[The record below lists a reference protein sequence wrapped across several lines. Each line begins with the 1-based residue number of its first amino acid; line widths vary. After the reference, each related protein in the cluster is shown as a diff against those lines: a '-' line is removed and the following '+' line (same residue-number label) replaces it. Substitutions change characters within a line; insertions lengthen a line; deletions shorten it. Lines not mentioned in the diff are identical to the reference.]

1 LRYGNGM
8 NLNISALRYQKTL
21 SVILLLTVVI
31 FLFLR
36 FVNLNADFP
45 LGITWSGVL
54 FTDEGWFANAALRH
68 YISGEWYISGDVNHA
83 IPMPLGH
90 VLHRFTFSI
99 FGIGLSSVRITAVV
113 LFNVLVVAT
122 ALLVRRHFGIFAA
135 LLTALLLVTNY
146 VVFAYSRLAVMDLVG
161 TSFVVCG
168 LLAARGYR
176 NHGARLPYL
185 LLASVLI
192 GAGALTKNTMVFAV
206 PLLGYL
212 AWRQGRSNRE
222 SLIFLFSS
230 IILVLSLIGGYQIV
244 ARTLFPEDIAYF
256 EQTTLYAAI
265 HHSFVDWL
273 FYIPRLIY
281 HMKILGIDLIVLTVL
296 STAIALIISDRY
308 RRNLLIHIFIG
319 YIAFYLVVLSSK
331 AYSPPRYYLP
341 LIVPFAA
348 LCAMSC
354 LELREWLYKSRL
366 RSFSIVPILPMII
379 VFGVSLHGSGKIAS
393 YLSAPRYSFYQMAQE
408 VGGIIKKRE
417 GIVSKVVLLGSM
429 ADSVS
434 IEIGTFPINPIKD
447 TLDLKLKK
455 YHPQYLIG
463 HRDEVVLETVK
474 SNGGHVAELASWDVY
489 SNYYNGKRVQLMHV
503 SWN

>member
-1 LRYGNGM
+1 M
-8 NLNISALRYQKTL
+8 NLNMTTLPHQKTL
-21 SVILLLTVVI
+21 SVILFLIVVI

-36 FVNLNADFP
+36 FVSLNADFP

-54 FTDEGWFANAALRH
+54 FTDEGWYANAALRH
-68 YISGEWYISGDVNHA
+68 YISGEWYLSGDWNPA
-83 IPMPLGH
+83 IPMPLGQ

-99 FGIGLSSVRITAVV
+99 FGIGLSSVRITTVV

-146 VVFAYSRLAVMDLVG
+146 VVFAFSRLAVMELIG

-168 LLAARGYR
+168 LLAAGGYR
-176 NHGARLPYL
+176 NNGARLPNL

-192 GAGALTKNTMVFAV
+192 AAGALTKSTMVFAV

-212 AWRQGRSNRE
+212 AWRQGRSNQE

-230 IILVLSLIGGYQIV
+230 IILVLSLIGVYQIV
-244 ARTLFPEDIAYF
+244 ARTLFPEDTAF
-256 EQTTLYAAI
+256 FAQLNLYSQM

-281 HMKILGIDLIVLTVL
+281 KIKILGIDLIALTVL

-308 RRNLLIHIFIG
+308 RRNILIHILIG
-319 YIAFYLVVLSSK
+319 YIAFYLALLSIK
-331 AYSPPRYYLP
+331 PYSPPRYHLP

-354 LELREWLYKSRL
+354 LELREWLFKSRL
-366 RSFSIVPILPMII
+366 RSFSIVPILSLII

-417 GIVSKVVLLGSM
+417 GIVSKVVLLGKM

-434 IEIGTFPINPIKD
+434 LEIATLPINPSWGKD

-455 YHPQYLIG
+455 YRPQYLIG
-463 HRDEVVLETVK
+463 HRDKVVLEAVK

-489 SNYYNGKRVQLMHV
+489 SNYYGGKRVQLMHV